1 MKSGNKEALDA
12 YRLLYSAI
20 VTAEKSNP
28 KFGDDEIVKLFL
40 TERKKRLDSIEV
52 YLEHGATEAADKES
66 FEIKILN
73 QFLPEEAS
81 EERIQEL
88 VDIIIETNLGGSFEK
103 KDTGSV
109 MKLISEMAEEANV
122 IVDKKVVS
130 TYLNTKLN

>member
-88 VDIIIETNLGGSFEK
+88 VDIIIETTLGGSFEK

-122 IVDKKVVS
+122 IVDKKLVS
-130 TYLNTKLN
+130 KYLSTKLN